1 MDLSQIEQDIET
13 EDASPEEQAE
23 YEQAYDAALRALHSG
38 KTAKNTVNRVL
49 NGKTPQE
56 GVANAVFVLI
66 RKTEEQMKG
75 LSDAVKIQIGEDL
88 VDEVLSLM
96 VETDRMSEGEIT
108 DEFISEVVN
117 TIYQKYVED
126 AEQRGTLDTD
136 KIAQDVNES
145 AEAMGLEKPQG
156 FAAMSNQE
164 VEARGLMQNV

>member
-23 YEQAYDAALRALHSG
+23 YEQAYDAAMRALHSG

-145 AEAMGLEKPQG
+145 AEAMGIEKPQG
-156 FAAMSNQE
+156 YAAMSNQE